1 MLVASSNA
9 LASSNACGQQQ
20 CFHDRALKWKS
31 DTQQRICSPESSIK
45 VYADPERSCIQKA
58 AADGHRATAA
68 RCRPHAHAQSAWR
81 SDKRQVLPKGRS
93 KCAQILERIDKQR
106 SVLVRSQPAT
116 AAGGP
121 QPARAQKKK
130 CQRTKSLALL
140 VHYTRARKK
149 APRGKVGP
157 ALAAVAARCG
167 PPIPIPPFDSPIR
180 QSTLDAAPAS
190 SFKRYETSA
199 ML

>member
-1 MLVASSNA
+1 MATVPLQRDATHTPMPKAHGVQTSARCSQKGGASVCRSWKG
-9 LASSNACGQQQ
+9 SSSSGLCWSGANQPP
-20 CFHDRALKWKS
+20 
-31 DTQQRICSPESSIK
+31 QR
-45 VYADPERSCIQKA
+45 
-58 AADGHRATAA
+58 AA
-68 RCRPHAHAQSAWR
+68 RNLH
-81 SDKRQVLPKGRS
+81 
-93 KCAQILERIDKQR
+93 
-106 SVLVRSQPAT
+106 VR
-116 AAGGP
+116 
-121 QPARAQKKK
+121 KK

-190 SFKRYETSA
+190 SLKRYETSA

>member
-1 MLVASSNA
+1 MHTESS
-9 LASSNACGQQQ
+9 LMASSNACGQQQ

-31 DTQQRICSPESSIK
+31 HTHRRICSPESSIK

-68 RCRPHAHAQSAWR
+68 RCHPHAHAQSAWR

-121 QPARAQKKK
+121 QPARAQKVPANKK
-130 CQRTKSLALL
+130 LSAASSLHA
-140 VHYTRARKK
+140 RAQK
-149 APRGKVGP
+149 G
-157 ALAAVAARCG
+157 AARQGGPCASCG
-167 PPIPIPPFDSPIR
+167 
-180 QSTLDAAPAS
+180 S
-190 SFKRYETSA
+190 SSLRPTHSHSA
-199 ML
+199 I

>member
-68 RCRPHAHAQSAWR
+68 RCRPHAHAQSAWL
-81 SDKRQVLPKGRS
+81 SDKRQVLPKERS
-93 KCAQILERIDKQR
+93 KCAQVLERIDK
-106 SVLVRSQPAT
+106 LVKPTRGGQSAAIEGPAT
-116 AAGGP
+116 KAG
-121 QPARAQKKK
+121 
-130 CQRTKSLALL
+130 
-140 VHYTRARKK
+140 KK
-149 APRGKVGP
+149 AI
-157 ALAAVAARCG
+157 LC
-167 PPIPIPPFDSPIR
+167 S
-180 QSTLDAAPAS
+180 AS
-190 SFKRYETSA
+190 MSNAIGTSETS
-199 ML
+199 

>member
-1 MLVASSNA
+1 MHTEGS
-9 LASSNACGQQQ
+9 CGWPPCHCSTMPPTCPCPKRMAFRQAPGAPK
-20 CFHDRALKWKS
+20 RAE
-31 DTQQRICSPESSIK
+31 QVC
-45 VYADPERSCIQKA
+45 ADPGKDRQAAVCVGQEPTSHRS
-58 AADGHRATAA
+58 
-68 RCRPHAHAQSAWR
+68 
-81 SDKRQVLPKGRS
+81 GR
-93 KCAQILERIDKQR
+93 
-106 SVLVRSQPAT
+106 PAT
-116 AAGGP
+116 CTCA
-121 QPARAQKKK
+121 KKK